1 MSIPTS
7 RTEIEA
13 VDLMRRL
20 GIKRVPADQF
30 HYKGFRYTRLAD
42 AVAQAQRDAAT
53 SPPIAHE

>member
-7 RTEIEA
+7 RTETEA
-13 VDLMRRL
+13 VDLMARL

-42 AVAQAQRDAAT
+42 AVAQAQQDAAI
-53 SPPIAHE
+53 SPPTVHE